1 MNLVWLKLI
10 KRIVEVN
17 GEKVP
22 ERIQKVDVS
31 KLNTR
36 DENGKLITT
45 GDYTLDKTVK
55 ISTISK
61 FLSDN
66 GKQTFNIKEVLDIYE
81 KNN

>member
-1 MNLVWLKLI
+1 MFNNDELGLENVKILDI
-10 KRIVEVN
+10 KKVN
-17 GEKVP
+17 DFLF
-22 ERIQKVDVS
+22 I
-31 KLNTR
+31 
-36 DENGKLITT
+36 
-45 GDYTLDKTVK
+45 TLDKTVK